1 MIDKIPSNLPPGYT
15 NSINSID
22 SPREVVIKEGQ
33 PESDNVSAEVSFSRD
48 ALSLQRLTQAVK
60 ESPDVRQDVVHAIQG
75 QLEAGTYQVNAEA
88 LADKLLPLLQ

>member
-1 MIDKIPSNLPPGYT
+1 MIDKIPSNLPSGYT
-15 NSINSID
+15 NSINSVD
-22 SPREVVIKEGQ
+22 SQREVVKKGQ
-33 PESDNVSAEVSFSRD
+33 PEIDNASAEVTFSRD